1 MNALA
6 ARLLRLAFPAALALL
21 AFKLLLGGK
30 LLLAAA
36 AGVAALLAWWQ
47 PRRRPAPPLLG
58 EAEAR
63 AVLGVTPGAGAEEI
77 RAAHRRLIARV
88 HPDAGG
94 SDALAARVTAARD
107 LLLERLART

>member
-1 MNALA
+1 VNGLA
-6 ARLLRLAFPAALALL
+6 AKLARLVFPAALALL
-21 AFKLLLGGK
+21 GFKLLLGGK
-30 LLLAAA
+30 LVLAAA
-36 AGVAALLAWWQ
+36 AGAAALLAWWQ
-47 PRRRPAPPLLG
+47 PRRKAAPPLLG

-63 AVLGVTPGAGAEEI
+63 AVLGLSAGAGADEI

>member
-1 MNALA
+1 MNAA
-6 ARLLRLAFPAALALL
+6 IARLGRLVLPAALGLL
-21 AFKLLLGGK
+21 ALKLLLGGK
-30 LLLAAA
+30 LAMAAVA
-36 AGVAALLAWWQ
+36 LVAALITWW
-47 PRRRPAPPLLG
+47 RPVRSTAPPALG

-63 AVLGVTPGAGAEEI
+63 AALGLGAGAGEDDI

>member
-1 MNALA
+1 MNSALA
-6 ARLLRLAFPAALALL
+6 RLGRLVLPAALGLL
-21 AFKLLLGGK
+21 ALKLLLGGR
-30 LLLAAA
+30 LAMAAVVLLAAL
-36 AGVAALLAWWQ
+36 VTWWR
-47 PRRRPAPPLLG
+47 PRRGTAAPVMG

-63 AVLGVTPGAGAEEI
+63 AVLGLGAGAGEDDI

-107 LLLERLART
+107 LLLERLAHT

>member
-1 MNALA
+1 MNAIA
-6 ARLLRLAFPAALALL
+6 ARLARLVFPAALALL
-21 AFKLLLGGK
+21 GFKLLLGGK
-30 LLLAAA
+30 LLLAAL

-47 PRRRPAPPLLG
+47 PRRRAVPPLLG

-63 AVLGVTPGAGAEEI
+63 AVLGIGADAGADEI